1 MLISANLLECRS
13 VRKAFQ
19 CIDDEF
25 KEWSQ
30 RLMNEFKIG
39 LHILVISS
47 ITQAE
52 ISNAPE
58 AVQNILLN
66 MMDYDCEILLETE
79 ESMASGEVH

>member
-1 MLISANLLECRS
+1 VFVQRSEQACWPGCSDNL
-13 VRKAFQ
+13 
-19 CIDDEF
+19 

-39 LHILVISS
+39 LHIAVISS

-52 ISNAPE
+52 ISKAPD

-79 ESMASGEVH
+79 ESMASGKVH